1 MDGARVSDSGDNN
14 VPLPSNCNAGLN
26 ELDCVLR
33 NAGWLCGFRMD
44 NMDGPQVLGN
54 QVASYVDG
62 ATPFIEEKND
72 ILTEIVTT
80 RHKQESNYVHQ
91 GWSVGAATTTSPWTQ
106 SRIDATNRYNAG
118 GTWTTRRTLAIRL
131 RAQVLLEDLT
141 PAPEFVVAIEEA
153 LTRSSIFEKFQ
164 GVYRTL
170 NRWGDVVPLE
180 IEMGSSLT
188 FTDTET
194 NFVQLPATSFD
205 NFSDVSK
212 IKTANIVRKGSANN
226 MEWSDGS
233 WAMTEVPATRWRL
246 IRVLM
251 ASPTINLLSND
262 LQARLT
268 DLYSEKFSYVPSLTI
283 GSIGFQHKI
292 EDDANNASRTI
303 SSVEIHS
310 TNEIIGLSIKYLDGV
325 VSRGGRDVG
334 NRHIFA
340 LNKGEYIIEMLTC
353 AGNEWLH
360 GTPTISKSKGGV
372 LVGFS
377 TRSKKHPEWDYLITG
392 VKGIWRYDLMPSIPK
407 ENDIYSDYFGA
418 TNQCQRDF
426 SDRELIGNS
435 SSMHIT
441 SVEVWA
447 GAGIDGIQFTYTNPR
462 GEKDSK
468 LKATRHGGFG
478 GARYRFELGKGEYIV
493 SVSGRSN
500 EKGITQLCFGTNKG
514 RTSEVYGGAEGQPF
528 FALSP
533 VSESGNAMRL
543 QYIIGKSDGTKLNGI
558 MFVWT
563 PEVP

>member
-33 NAGWLCGFRMD
+33 NAGWLRGFRMD

-141 PAPEFVVAIEEA
+141 PAPEFVAAIEEA

-194 NFVQLPATSFD
+194 NFVQVGLFLHEPPESSLLANSYACNDDCQLPATSFD

-233 WAMTEVPATRWRL
+233 WAMTEATRWRL

-268 DLYSEKFSYVPSLTI
+268 DLYSEKFSYAPSLTI

-310 TNEIIGLSIKYLDGV
+310 TNEIIGLSIKYLDDV

-360 GTPTISKSKGGV
+360 GIQFITNTGRCSVIYGALIGTPTISKSKGGV

-392 VKGIWRYDLMPSIPK
+392 VKGIWSYDLMPSIPK

-435 SSMHIT
+435 SSMHIKN
-441 SVEVWA
+441 VEVWA
-447 GAGIDGIQFTYTNPR
+447 GGGIDGIQV
-462 GEKDSK
+462 G
-468 LKATRHGGFG
+468 
-478 GARYRFELGKGEYIV
+478 
-493 SVSGRSN
+493 
-500 EKGITQLCFGTNKG
+500 
-514 RTSEVYGGAEGQPF
+514 
-528 FALSP
+528 
-533 VSESGNAMRL
+533 
-543 QYIIGKSDGTKLNGI
+543 
-558 MFVWT
+558 
-563 PEVP
+563 